1 MTRVGPLFVSLLGF
15 HVKLSSQCP
24 SSTHPPQ
31 KIWDTLPEANTALR
45 RPWRS
50 RAMSVPRHGHHS
62 RPTFSIATLMSSKA
76 SQNNQWNSSTLHP
89 ALLKGQRYTSPW
101 NSWTNAFHSYW
112 APKTKTWY
120 CPHKLCIRA
129 YQTHVRLHLTDVN
142 FEYAIHC
149 SFNKKNRVYQDL
161 WFRICVPTC
170 FSPQLYMVQSAWA
183 WASSVMS
190 APPPMVLG
198 RDRNSRAEATLFFIK
213 SITWTSLKLHVIS
226 LFLAQVELGTV
237 LHQEN
242 AWIGEHI
249 VDRLPFWGDITWC
262 HCNLARLCDILL
274 HIIIIFSIFLP
285 LASII
290 CFGFL
295 SCIFGKN

>member
-1 MTRVGPLFVSLLGF
+1 MLNCRANAPPAPTPLKKSGTPSRKPTRHCAVHGAAGQWVYHGMATTRDPPF
-15 HVKLSSQCP
+15 P
-24 SSTHPPQ
+24 SPPWCLPRPPKIISETHQPCTMPYW
-31 KIWDTLPEANTALR
+31 KVRGKPVHYET
-45 RPWRS
+45 
-50 RAMSVPRHGHHS
+50 HGL
-62 RPTFSIATLMSSKA
+62 T
-76 SQNNQWNSSTLHP
+76 
-89 ALLKGQRYTSPW
+89 
-101 NSWTNAFHSYW
+101 TNAFHSYW

-129 YQTHVRLHLTDVN
+129 YQTHVCLHLTDVN

-190 APPPMVLG
+190 APPPTVLG

-226 LFLAQVELGTV
+226 LFLAQ
-237 LHQEN
+237 
-242 AWIGEHI
+242 GEHI

-262 HCNLARLCDILL
+262 HCNLSRLCDILL
-274 HIIIIFSIFLP
+274 HIIIIFLP